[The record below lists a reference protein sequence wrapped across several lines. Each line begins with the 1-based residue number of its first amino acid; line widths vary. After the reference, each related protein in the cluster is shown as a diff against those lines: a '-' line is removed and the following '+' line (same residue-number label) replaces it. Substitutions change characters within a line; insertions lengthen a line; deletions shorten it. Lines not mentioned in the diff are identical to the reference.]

1 MIYLSF
7 FLAIASEGNQ
17 TSTYTDKFGNKW
29 RVPLN
34 NIGKTVLDS
43 IINYIPRIDRKFS
56 CISPDFDLEDKEY
69 LDSSL
74 MYIYI
79 SVGIGLIFFTYS
91 ILKLVL
97 VNFFNVC
104 GKNTIP
110 RRGYPK
116 YSIAKTRLTIIIT
129 AFFFEGVLFYGYF
142 ANRDLHNVIN
152 VLMKTF
158 QSLKGEMD
166 TNMTT
171 FINSIPNKTSNE
183 FFNENREL
191 FIQDLNFSVRYAK
204 NLLKKMSNIVNKYE
218 GVRMTMI
225 LINLV
230 LSTFS
235 CSVGI
240 ASGNISKGFVVIIMI
255 ILNAIAGLFLSIS
268 WGVHFAGSKIA
279 YEYCDELSSYIQKDD
294 KENVPNRLRF
304 FVPCVNS
311 PIIELLKNHYV
322 VNAIIDIKNFNHK
335 YKKSLPVYFNNITSY
350 YYKNY
355 YGNDNQDFNNTLKS
369 SSLLNLLLNF
379 NECQKS
385 FIVMKEENFLF
396 CTYMKENL
404 NMLMVSQGLG
414 FIFILILT
422 IIAFPAIKKFEFAGK
437 ANIHNFKIKP
447 RINEC

>member
-91 ILKLVL
+91 KYKLVL
-97 VNFFNVC
+97 VNIFNVC

-166 TNMTT
+166 TNMTKYRT
-171 FINSIPNKTSNE
+171 DVSSSVVSRKCSSIRLNSV
-183 FFNENREL
+183 L
-191 FIQDLNFSVRYAK
+191 FGALLIGPQMSYARPSTVAAFSASAKLYAS
-204 NLLKKMSNIVNKYE
+204 L
-218 GVRMTMI
+218 
-225 LINLV
+225 
-230 LSTFS
+230 
-235 CSVGI
+235 
-240 ASGNISKGFVVIIMI
+240 A
-255 ILNAIAGLFLSIS
+255 
-268 WGVHFAGSKIA
+268 
-279 YEYCDELSSYIQKDD
+279 
-294 KENVPNRLRF
+294 ENVRCP
-304 FVPCVNS
+304 P
-311 PIIELLKNHYV
+311 
-322 VNAIIDIKNFNHK
+322 
-335 YKKSLPVYFNNITSY
+335 
-350 YYKNY
+350 
-355 YGNDNQDFNNTLKS
+355 
-369 SSLLNLLLNF
+369 
-379 NECQKS
+379 
-385 FIVMKEENFLF
+385 
-396 CTYMKENL
+396 
-404 NMLMVSQGLG
+404 
-414 FIFILILT
+414 
-422 IIAFPAIKKFEFAGK
+422 
-437 ANIHNFKIKP
+437 
-447 RINEC
+447 